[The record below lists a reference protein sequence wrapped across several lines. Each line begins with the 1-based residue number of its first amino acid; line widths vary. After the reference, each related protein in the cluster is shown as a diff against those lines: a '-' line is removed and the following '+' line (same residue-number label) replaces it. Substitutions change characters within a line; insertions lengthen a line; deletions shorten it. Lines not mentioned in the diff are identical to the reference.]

1 MIYKS
6 AFSEVFCSLGRLA
19 RQKMSKIGLAP
30 LELTGPGFLE
40 SFCSTSMSLQ
50 LWHPNLLHLNIQILK
65 PLIINGKKKINKA
78 TVWFFNE
85 KISSQNRNGR
95 RYCCAEKKGV
105 TSRHYLGPS
114 TMTIRLP
121 SILADCSTEAA
132 SAVS

>member
-40 SFCSTSMSLQ
+40 SFCSSSMGLQ
-50 LWHPNLLHLNIQILK
+50 LWHPNLLHSNIQILK

-78 TVWFFNE
+78 AVWFLM
-85 KISSQNRNGR
+85 
-95 RYCCAEKKGV
+95 KKYPHEIGTGGV
-105 TSRHYLGPS
+105 TAARKRRGSHQRHYFGPS